1 MKKPAELGAIDIA
14 AVPSRMLT
22 IRNQQVLLDRDVAA
36 LYGVETK
43 ALNQAV
49 KRNAERFEEGYLFQL
64 DAQEVENWKSQFVT
78 SNLSEREIASLKMGM
93 RRAPYAFTER
103 GLYMLATILNSDR
116 AVRATKAIIETYA
129 QVRSMVRDMEA
140 IQTEKA
146 GSPEQANLLTRA
158 GHKLAANL
166 LTRAGHKLAGLIG
179 DNLSTVSRKTT
190 IELNLALLKITHE
203 VTQRKE

>member
-1 MKKPAELGAIDIA
+1 
-14 AVPSRMLT
+14 MLT

-49 KRNAERFEEGYLFQL
+49 KRNADRFGEGYIFQL
-64 DAQEVENWKSQFVT
+64 NTQEIANWKSQIVT

-93 RRAPYAFTER
+93 RRVPYALTER

-146 GSPEQANLLTRA
+146 GSSEQ
-158 GHKLAANL
+158 ANL

>member
-1 MKKPAELGAIDIA
+1 MEAL
-14 AVPSRMLT
+14 AVLAQFRLFM
-22 IRNQQVLLDRDVAA
+22 
-36 LYGVETK
+36 
-43 ALNQAV
+43 AV
-49 KRNAERFEEGYLFQL
+49 DQI
-64 DAQEVENWKSQFVT
+64 SQ
-78 SNLSEREIASLKMGM
+78 NGM
-93 RRAPYAFTER
+93 ANMRHVDTDLVRRAPYAFTER

-158 GHKLAANL
+158 GHKLA
-166 LTRAGHKLAGLIG
+166 GLIG

-203 VTQRKE
+203 VAQGKE